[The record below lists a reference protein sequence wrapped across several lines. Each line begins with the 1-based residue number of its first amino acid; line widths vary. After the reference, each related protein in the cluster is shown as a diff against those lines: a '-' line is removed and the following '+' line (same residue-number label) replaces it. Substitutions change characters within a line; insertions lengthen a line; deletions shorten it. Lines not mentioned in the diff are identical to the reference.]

1 MNDPLRDDP
10 FSEDSAYRENL
21 RDFAHEI
28 GTPLNAMIGYVQLAQ
43 KELESG
49 GDPSKLADYLETIE
63 QSTVRLL
70 RICEHVL
77 DDAIAGAHKVHKVV
91 VNAVV
96 LCEEVLSTF
105 TEMAK
110 KRGIDVVSDFPEDF
124 PTVPTD
130 PVLVGQV
137 MTNLVSNAIKFT
149 PPGGTITVKG
159 EVDAEDNMMILMVRD
174 TGKGIPAS
182 LMLQVRNGKKIATQS
197 EHGDKGWGRG
207 IQIATEIAERLGGEL
222 TFAPASTGGTVVRF
236 LLPLDE

>member
-1 MNDPLRDDP
+1 MTDPLRDEP
-10 FSEDSAYRENL
+10 PSEESLEQEFL
-21 RDFAHEI
+21 RNFAHEI
-28 GTPLNAMIGYVQLAQ
+28 GTPLNAMIGYAQLARR
-43 KELESG
+43 ELETG
-49 GDPSKLADYLETIE
+49 GDTSKLADYLETIE

-77 DDAIAGAHKVHKVV
+77 DDAIAGVQKIHKVA
-91 VNAVV
+91 VNAAV

-110 KRGIDVVSDFPEDF
+110 KRGIDVVSEFPEDF
-124 PTVPTD
+124 PIVPTD

-149 PPGGTITVKG
+149 PPGGTITVRG
-159 EVDAEDNMMILMVRD
+159 EIDAEDNMMILMVRD

-182 LMLQVRNGKKIATQS
+182 LMLQVRNGKKVATNS

-207 IQIATEIAERLGGEL
+207 LQIATQIAERLGGEL
-222 TFAPASTGGTVVRF
+222 MFAPASTGGTVVRF
-236 LLPLDE
+236 LLPLEE